1 MEWCTTGRQLSPS
14 NSANNC
20 SCTCMFGYV
29 VHICAYSI
37 QWVYILCV
45 LVHINRPVTAD
56 FEALNR
62 RIRVKGTDLIQRSG
76 EGLNSELPSLRSVF
90 TFVHS
95 LCTVIVHATL
105 NANILGRAE
114 TFATIVGFTWSSQ
127 GAAIHLCLHLPIDSV
142 CTHVT
147 SQDKFTL

>member
-1 MEWCTTGRQLSPS
+1 MEVEWSGTQQADNCHRATVQTTAAVHACLDMWCIS
-14 NSANNC
+14 
-20 SCTCMFGYV
+20 
-29 VHICAYSI
+29 VH
-37 QWVYILCV
+37 ILCV
-45 LVHINRPVTAD
+45 LVHINRPVTAN

-114 TFATIVGFTWSSQ
+114 TFATVVGFTWSSQ